1 MYTLTNAAAVSAM
14 PKRKLVQ
21 TGRGP
26 SRNEWPS
33 PPTIRKWRMYNLSVS
48 RERMPDTT
56 EIVWTDKQGRW
67 YGFIRTDDLSPSASK
82 STLGD
87 EHDATSS
94 KDDEDVSQTPHNSVQ
109 HEVWYCHL
117 PRRAKV
123 DDAFDVT
130 KTMAAD
136 ERDGPLGIGES
147 LEFPDPAD
155 GPVTLIR
162 YYDSLR
168 PNARRAKTIEWHSK
182 VIMPLHQV
190 MGCKRRHRTAAYM
203 VETRPTRVHRPATGN
218 NRRAAL

>member
-1 MYTLTNAAAVSAM
+1 M

-33 PPTIRKWRMYNLSVS
+33 SPTIRKWRMYNLSVS
-48 RERMPDTT
+48 KERMPDTT

-82 STLGD
+82 GIVDD
-87 EHDATSS
+87 EHD
-94 KDDEDVSQTPHNSVQ
+94 DDDQTPHNGSSVQ

-130 KTMAAD
+130 KTMAAE

-147 LEFPDPAD
+147 L
-155 GPVTLIR
+155 TLIR

-168 PNARRAKTIEWHSK
+168 PNARRAKNIEWHSK

-190 MGCKRRHRTAAYM
+190 MGCKRRYRTAAYM
-203 VETRPTRVHRPATGN
+203 VETRPTRIHRPAAGN